1 MIVFDNDSNPDARM
15 DFTLTDDQ
23 KRWQAIARDF
33 AGNVIKPDVLR
44 RDRLPLAADRIPWD
58 WIRAADKLGLRTLG
72 VPQSFGGAGTD
83 ILTLC
88 LAGEELGAGDLGFA
102 VIMDQCWKMAHILS
116 NAMTPAQQQKF
127 IPPFV
132 ADPDATLAIAISEP
146 GAGSDHQGYYDSPDI
161 DFRTT
166 AVRDGDGYVINGTK
180 RYISN
185 GCMAKLYFVVARTDP
200 AKSLREGGSVFA
212 VPSDT
217 PGFRADFFH
226 EKSSQRLAT
235 NGTFHFENCRVP
247 AENLLLSEGGL
258 ARLRGEFM
266 PGSKAEAAATVL
278 GVGRAAYEY
287 ALGYA
292 KTRVQGGKPIVEH
305 QAVAMMLAQM
315 AMKLDAARTQIWKA
329 AWLADRR
336 HPEARVLGL
345 LAKVNASET
354 AFGACKLASEVLGGA
369 AIMHDHPVEK
379 YLRDA
384 ASFLHSDGTNQ
395 LCLLRSAQAIA
406 SSTEASLFGF

>member
-1 MIVFDNDSNPDARM
+1 V
-15 DFTLTDDQ
+15 DFTLSEEQ
-23 KRWQAIARDF
+23 QQWRALAREF
-33 AGNVIKPDVLR
+33 AEKTIRPDAQR
-44 RDRLPLAADRIPWD
+44 RDRLPTAAERIPWD
-58 WIRAADKLGLRTLG
+58 WIREADRLGFRTLG
-72 VPQSFGGAGTD
+72 VPKQFGGAGVD

-88 LAGEELGAGDLGFA
+88 LVGEELAAGDLGFA

-116 NAMTPAQQQKF
+116 DAMTPEQQRKF

-132 ADPDATLAIAISEP
+132 KDPEATFAIGFTES

-166 AVRDGDGYVINGTK
+166 AVRDGDSWVINGSK
-180 RYISN
+180 RYVSN
-185 GCMAKLYFVVARTDP
+185 GCMAKLYFVVTRTDP
-200 AKSLREGGSVFA
+200 KKTLREGGSVFI

-217 PGFRADFFH
+217 SGFRAGFFH

-247 AENLLLSEGGL
+247 AANLLGGEGL
-258 ARLRGEFM
+258 MSRLRAEYM
-266 PGSKAEAAATVL
+266 PGSKAEAAATAL

-287 ALGYA
+287 AMQYA
-292 KTRVQGGKPIVEH
+292 KERVQGGRPIVEL

-315 AMKLDAARTQIWKA
+315 AMKIDAARTQIWRA

-336 HPEARVLGL
+336 QPEARTLGL
-345 LAKVNASET
+345 LAKVNASEA
-354 AFGACKLASEVLGGA
+354 AFEACRLAAEILGGA

-395 LCLLRSAQAIA
+395 VCLLRAAQGLAA
-406 SSTEASLFGF
+406 PGAALYGF

>member
-1 MIVFDNDSNPDARM
+1 V
-15 DFTLTDDQ
+15 DFTLSEEQ
-23 KRWQAIARDF
+23 QQWRALAREF
-33 AGNVIKPDVLR
+33 AEKTIRPDAQR
-44 RDRLPLAADRIPWD
+44 RDRLPTAAERIPWD
-58 WIRAADKLGLRTLG
+58 WIREADRLGFRTLG
-72 VPQSFGGAGTD
+72 VPKQFGGAGAD

-88 LAGEELGAGDLGFA
+88 LVGEELAAGDLGFA

-116 NAMTPAQQQKF
+116 DAMTPEQQRKF

-132 ADPDATLAIAISEP
+132 KDPEATFAIGFTES

-166 AVRDGDGYVINGTK
+166 AVRDGDSWVINGSK
-180 RYISN
+180 RYVSN
-185 GCMAKLYFVVARTDP
+185 GCMAKLYFVVTRTDP
-200 AKSLREGGSVFA
+200 KKTLREGGSVFI

-217 PGFRADFFH
+217 SGFRAGFFH

-247 AENLLLSEGGL
+247 AANLLGGEGL
-258 ARLRGEFM
+258 MSRLRAEYM
-266 PGSKAEAAATVL
+266 PGSKAEAAATAL

-287 ALGYA
+287 AMQYA
-292 KTRVQGGKPIVEH
+292 KERVQGGRPIVEL

-315 AMKLDAARTQIWKA
+315 AMKIDAARTQIWRA

-336 HPEARVLGL
+336 QPEARTLGL
-345 LAKVNASET
+345 LAKVNASEA
-354 AFGACKLASEVLGGA
+354 AFEACRLAAEILGGA

-395 LCLLRSAQAIA
+395 VCLLRAAQGLAA
-406 SSTEASLFGF
+406 PGAALYGF

>member
-1 MIVFDNDSNPDARM
+1 M
-15 DFTLTDDQ
+15 DFTLSEEQT
-23 KRWQAIARDF
+23 RWRALARTFAEEVIA
-33 AGNVIKPDVLR
+33 PDVLR
-44 RDRLPLAADRIPWD
+44 RDRLPSASERIPWD
-58 WIRAADKLGLRTLG
+58 WIREADGRGLRTLG
-72 VPQSFGGAGTD
+72 VPKAYGGAGAD
-83 ILTLC
+83 ILTMC
-88 LAGEELGAGDLGFA
+88 LVGEELAVGDLGFA
-102 VIMDQCWKMAHILS
+102 VIMDQCWKMAHILAE
-116 NAMTPAQQQKF
+116 AMTPEQQQKF

-132 ADPDATLAIAISEP
+132 ADPEATLAIGFTEP
-146 GAGSDHQGYYDSPDI
+146 GAGSDHQGYYDAPDI

-166 AVRDGDGYVINGTK
+166 AVREGAHYVINGTK
-180 RYISN
+180 RYVSN
-185 GCMAKLYFVVARTDP
+185 GCMAKLYFVVTRTDP
-200 AKSLREGGSVFA
+200 SKSLREGGSVFI

-217 PGFRADFFH
+217 PGFRAGFFH

-247 AENLLLSEGGL
+247 ASHLLQGEGL
-258 ARLRGEFM
+258 MAKLRAQYM

-287 ALGYA
+287 AMRYA
-292 KTRVQGGKPIVEH
+292 KERVQGGKPIVKQ

-315 AMKLDAARTQIWKA
+315 AMKLDAARTQIWRT
-329 AWLADRR
+329 AWLADQGR
-336 HPEARVLGL
+336 PEARTLGL

-354 AFGACKLASEVLGGA
+354 AFEACKLASEVLGGA

-395 LCLLRSAQAIA
+395 VCLLRAAEGLA
-406 SSTEASLFGF
+406 APEASQYGF

>member
-1 MIVFDNDSNPDARM
+1 V
-15 DFTLTDDQ
+15 DFTLSEEQ
-23 KRWQAIARDF
+23 LRWRAVAREF
-33 AGNVIKPDVLR
+33 TETVIRPDVLR
-44 RDRLPLAADRIPWD
+44 RDRLPTAEERIPWD
-58 WIRAADKLGLRTLG
+58 WIREADKRGLRTLG
-72 VPQSFGGAGTD
+72 VAKAYGGAGAD
-83 ILTLC
+83 VLTMC
-88 LAGEELGAGDLGFA
+88 LAGEELAVGDLGFA

-116 NAMTPAQQQKF
+116 DAMTPEQQRRF

-132 ADPDATLAIAISEP
+132 ADPEATLAIGFTEP
-146 GAGSDHQGYYDSPDI
+146 GAGSDHQGYYDSADI

-166 AVRDGDGYVINGTK
+166 AVRDGDHYVINGTK
-180 RYISN
+180 RYVSN

-200 AKSLREGGSVFA
+200 AKTLREGGSVFV

-217 PGFRADFFH
+217 PGFRAGFFH
-226 EKSSQRLAT
+226 EKGSQRLAT

-247 AENLLLSEGGL
+247 ASHLLCGEGL
-258 ARLRGEFM
+258 MSRLRAEYM
-266 PGSKAEAAATVL
+266 PGSKAEAAATAL

-287 ALGYA
+287 AMQYA
-292 KTRVQGGKPIVEH
+292 KERVQGGKPIVKQ

-315 AMKLDAARTQIWKA
+315 AMKLDAARTQIWRT
-329 AWLADRR
+329 AWLADRKR
-336 HPEARVLGL
+336 PEARTLGL

-354 AFGACKLASEVLGGA
+354 AFDACRLASEVLGGA

-395 LCLLRSAQAIA
+395 LCLLRAAEGLA
-406 SSTEASLFGF
+406 APDAALYGF

>member
-1 MIVFDNDSNPDARM
+1 V
-15 DFTLTDDQ
+15 DFTLSEEQ
-23 KRWQAIARDF
+23 QQWRALAREF
-33 AGNVIKPDVLR
+33 AERTIRPDAQR
-44 RDRLPLAADRIPWD
+44 RDRLPTAAERIPWD
-58 WIRAADKLGLRTLG
+58 WIREADRLGFRTLG
-72 VPQSFGGAGTD
+72 VPKQFGGAGAD

-88 LAGEELGAGDLGFA
+88 LVGEELAAGDLGFA

-116 NAMTPAQQQKF
+116 DAMTPEQQRKF

-132 ADPDATLAIAISEP
+132 KDPEATFAIGFTEG

-166 AVRDGDGYVINGTK
+166 AVRDGDAWVINGSK
-180 RYISN
+180 RYVSN
-185 GCMAKLYFVVARTDP
+185 GCMAKLYFVVTRTDP
-200 AKSLREGGSVFA
+200 KKTLREGGSVFV

-217 PGFRADFFH
+217 SGFRAGFFH

-247 AENLLLSEGGL
+247 AANLLGGEGL
-258 ARLRGEFM
+258 MSRLRAEYM
-266 PGSKAEAAATVL
+266 PGSKAEAAATAL
-278 GVGRAAYEY
+278 GVGRAAYDY
-287 ALGYA
+287 AMQYA
-292 KTRVQGGKPIVEH
+292 KERVQGGRPIVEL

-315 AMKLDAARTQIWKA
+315 AMKLDAARTQIWRA

-336 HPEARVLGL
+336 RPEARVLGL
-345 LAKVNASET
+345 LAKVNALEK
-354 AFGACKLASEVLGGA
+354 AFEACKLASEILGGA

-395 LCLLRSAQAIA
+395 VCLLRAAQGLAA
-406 SSTEASLFGF
+406 PGAALYGF